1 MLEYMAASFRVVRH
15 VRPKPSCARCERIVQ
30 SEAPSRPI
38 ARDLAGPG
46 LLAPVLVAKYA
57 DHLPLYRQ
65 SAIDAREGVELERS
79 TLADWIGSASA
90 LLQPLVRGA
99 GQGDAEGGQ
108 AAYRRHACPGTGAG
122 PRHDQDRP
130 AMDARDDRPTGDGC
144 PPSVLFRYS
153 SDRKGERPQDHL
165 RTFRGFLQADG
176 YAGFNRLYGN
186 EIVEVACWAHVRRK
200 FHDIRLIASPSS
212 YLGTLVTSSPE
223 PDNSAASAGR
233 LRINNS
239 PGSANAVTA
248 ASTINVTMRPTKRT
262 VSQVGLGEVT
272 RCLSQVH
279 GEWLGP
285 AYCAGQ
291 PYMVCDLHHISLAVN
306 LECSR
311 PAVVGRPGHNLITR
325 EMCLRS
331 ASLAVGRARDARTAG
346 VPLGSHPG
354 RYGDVGDRRLCKSR
368 ARRVDGCCQHRPR

>member
-1 MLEYMAASFRVVRH
+1 MLEYVAASFRVVRH
-15 VRPKPSCARCERIVQ
+15 VRPKLSCARSERIVQ
-30 SEAPSRPI
+30 SEAPSRPS

-108 AAYRRHACPGTGAG
+108 AAYRRHACRGTGAG
-122 PRHDQDRP
+122 PWHDQDRP
-130 AMDARDDRPTGDGC
+130 AMDARDDRPAGDGC

-176 YAGFNRLYGN
+176 YAGYNRLYGN

-200 FHDIRLIASPSS
+200 FHDVYVRRCARPVLA
-212 YLGTLVTSSPE
+212 
-223 PDNSAASAGR
+223 
-233 LRINNS
+233 
-239 PGSANAVTA
+239 PGSRGYDNG
-248 ASTINVTMRPTKRT
+248 STRP
-262 VSQVGLGEVT
+262 
-272 RCLSQVH
+272 
-279 GEWLGP
+279 
-285 AYCAGQ
+285 CAGYRAD
-291 PYMVCDLHHISLAVN
+291 PISPRHPLHPLALGSALPLSRRWPPGDRQQRCRAGATGCGARQEELAV
-306 LECSR
+306 
-311 PAVVGRPGHNLITR
+311 
-325 EMCLRS
+325 
-331 ASLAVGRARDARTAG
+331 
-346 VPLGSHPG
+346 
-354 RYGDVGDRRLCKSR
+354 RRIQR
-368 ARRVDGCCQHRPR
+368 